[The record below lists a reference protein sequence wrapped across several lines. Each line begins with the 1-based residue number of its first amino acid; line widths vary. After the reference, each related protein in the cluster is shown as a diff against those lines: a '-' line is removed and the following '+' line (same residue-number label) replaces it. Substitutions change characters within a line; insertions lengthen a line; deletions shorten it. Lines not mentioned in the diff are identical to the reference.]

1 MYTLV
6 NISGIALKHVSPPVA
21 GSGIL
26 ERGEGWCRGGEG
38 GRECFDAP
46 SHIHVPYV
54 FVLRIVNKIHIEH
67 NAC

>member
-26 ERGEGWCRGGEG
+26 ERGEGGAGEG
-38 GRECFDAP
+38 KGDG
-46 SHIHVPYV
+46 S
-54 FVLRIVNKIHIEH
+54 VLMPHHTYMYPMFWYLE
-67 NAC
+67 